1 MLVEFG
7 ERRQVLSITCDDL
20 DVLLQNVK
28 DAFGVVS
35 AGSFIS
41 VQKFDREWEDW
52 IDVTAAS
59 SIVRS
64 QIKLHVHPVA
74 SKWTYSVFV
83 EVPFTG

>member
-35 AGSFIS
+35 AGSLYII
-41 VQKFDREWEDW
+41 QKSDREWEDW

-59 SIVRS
+59 SIVNRDKLKLKC
-64 QIKLHVHPVA
+64 IKENC
-74 SKWTYSVFV
+74 
-83 EVPFTG
+83 EVSFIRLYEFI